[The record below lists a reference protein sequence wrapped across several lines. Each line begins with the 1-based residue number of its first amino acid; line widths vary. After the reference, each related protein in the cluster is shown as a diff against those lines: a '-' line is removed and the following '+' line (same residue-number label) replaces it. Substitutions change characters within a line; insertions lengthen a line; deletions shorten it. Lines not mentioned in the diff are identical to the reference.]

1 MLTLWT
7 IRPVS
12 DYEILR
18 RDGVYRTNPALV
30 DEHRLSAY
38 HWIAS
43 ELAKR
48 TQPLPH
54 TSLPV
59 WAWYHAHGA
68 NKPKPDL
75 RQSGHLPKGEKGV
88 RIEFTIPK
96 EMVLLSNFDAWHSVL
111 NDWCFALDDDEYEH
125 YERLE
130 QTLPPDEFQGI
141 KEQTWQKIF
150 DLSLIPDPTTY
161 EIQAVFWEL
170 RLDWVKKVDFF
181 TAR

>member
-7 IRPVS
+7 VRPIG
-12 DYEILR
+12 DYEVLR
-18 RDGVYRTNPALV
+18 RDGVYRTDPLLV
-30 DEHRLSAY
+30 DSHRLSAY
-38 HWIAS
+38 QWIAG

-48 TQPLPH
+48 CSPPPNV
-54 TSLPV
+54 SLPV

-96 EMVLLSNFDAWHSVL
+96 EMALLSNFDAWHSVL

-125 YERLE
+125 YEYLE

-150 DLSLIPDPTTY
+150 DLSLIADPTIY

-170 RLDWVKKVDFF
+170 RLDWVNRVDFF
-181 TAR
+181 IAR